1 MSAPTTEPEFKP
13 YVPDEANIPEFTWFP
28 VIMGAL
34 LGIIFGASS
43 LYLVLKVGLTVSAS
57 IPVAVLSITL
67 FRAISKAT
75 GLRKTTILENNIVQT
90 TGSAGESLAF
100 AVGLIM
106 PALLL
111 LGFEI
116 DVVRVMTV
124 SVLGGLLG
132 ILMMIPLRRAFIV
145 KQHGKLVY
153 PEGKACAEV
162 LIAGEK
168 GGATARMVFTGFGI
182 GFVYQFLM
190 KGLGLWKEEVVQP
203 LHATNAAGTS
213 VGLKGGALS
222 SEMSPALLGVGY
234 IIGPRIASIMVA
246 GGVLAYLVLTP
257 LIVYIGDSL
266 SAPLA
271 PAKTKWEFEKIDKK
285 VESEQIALLSGGAAD
300 VANKKGKDKGLIRN
314 MDENDIR
321 TNYILYIGAGAVA
334 AGGLIS
340 MLKAMPTIVGAVRGG
355 FQDLAAERAA
365 ARSGSGAA
373 VIPRT
378 GRDMSMMVVVVGSL
392 LLVLALAAVPKLG
405 LGFGF
410 TGFAGAIMI
419 VVFGFMFVTVSA
431 RLTGEIG
438 SSSNPISGMTVA
450 TLLLT
455 CLLMLALDA
464 VGLVT
469 IDKEIKLTALTIAGV
484 VCIAS
489 SNGGSTAQA
498 LKTGHLVG
506 ATPKFQQYAILV
518 GALTSAL
525 VIGLVLL
532 AMNEAGSTY
541 TKKGLPETKID
552 VSGLTK
558 DRVRSGPYAEQDQ
571 NEYYLL
577 NIGRA
582 EEKAKNL
589 PAGRYLIDDQG
600 KIIYFVDPA
609 VNGVLR
615 KDDDNNDVSGN
626 KYNAPKT
633 VLMQLIIDG
642 VLDRELPWD
651 LVLIGVLIA
660 LTLELAG
667 VPSLPFAVGVYLPL
681 ASSMP
686 IFIGGMIRLFAD
698 KFSRNRG
705 DSDSGPGVLLSS
717 GYIAGGSIAA
727 VLIAFLSFA
736 PSFRKQLLLDSMFG
750 AGWNSSI
757 WPAVAAFGILVVI
770 LFLVGKKPQLEET
783 PNGNGMRDQ

>member
-1 MSAPTTEPEFKP
+1 MSTANSEPEFKP
-13 YVPDEANIPEFTWFP
+13 YVPDEARIPEFTWFP
-28 VIMGAL
+28 IIMGAL

-67 FRAISKAT
+67 FRVISKAT

-111 LGFEI
+111 LGFDI

-190 KGLGLWKEEVVQP
+190 AGLHLWKDVVSKP
-203 LHATNAAGTS
+203 LYSSSGA
-213 VGLKGGALS
+213 GLKGGAVSGELT
-222 SEMSPALLGVGY
+222 PALLGVGY

-257 LIVYIGDSL
+257 TIVFFGEEL
-266 SAPLA
+266 SQPLP
-271 PAKTKWEFEKIDKK
+271 PAK
-285 VESEQIALLSGGAAD
+285 SEMKD
-300 VANKKGKDKGLIRN
+300 GKDVGLIKN
-314 MDENDIR
+314 MSEKDIR
-321 TNYILYIGAGAVA
+321 SHYILYIGAGAVA
-334 AGGLIS
+334 AGGIIS
-340 MLKAMPTIVGAVRGG
+340 MIRAMPVIIGAIRMG
-355 FQDLAAERAA
+355 FRDLAAERAA
-365 ARSGSGAA
+365 ARAGTEAT
-373 VIPRT
+373 VVPRT
-378 GRDMSMMVVVVGSL
+378 GRDMSMMTVVVGSVI
-392 LLVLALAAVPKLG
+392 LVLALAAVPQLG

-410 TGFAGAIMI
+410 TGFVGAIMI
-419 VVFGFMFVTVSA
+419 VVFGFLFVTVSA

-455 CLLMLALDA
+455 CLLMLGLDA
-464 VGLVT
+464 IGLLE
-469 IDKEIKLTALTIAGV
+469 ISKEIKLTALTIAGV

-506 ATPKFQQYAILV
+506 ATPKSQQFAILI

-525 VIGLVLL
+525 VVGVVLL
-532 AMNEAGSTY
+532 LMNEAGSTY
-541 TKKGLPETKID
+541 VKKDMKDITVDVRDLP
-552 VSGLTK
+552 K
-558 DRVRSGPYAEQDQ
+558 DRVRSGKYAEQDK
-571 NEYYLL
+571 NEYFVL
-577 NIGRA
+577 NVGR
-582 EEKAKNL
+582 EEKRPDNI
-589 PAGRYLIDDQG
+589 PGGRYLVNEQG
-600 KIIYFVDPA
+600 KIVYLVDPA
-609 VNGVLR
+609 VNGVVSV
-615 KDDDNNDVSGN
+615 DDFGNDVSSK
-626 KYNAPKT
+626 KYDAPKT

-642 VLDRELPWD
+642 ILSRELPWG

-660 LTLELAG
+660 ITLELSG

-681 ASSMP
+681 SSSMP
-686 IFIGGMIRLFAD
+686 IFIGGMVRWFAD
-698 KFSRNRG
+698 KLNRG
-705 DSDSGPGVLLSS
+705 GAGSDSGPGVLLSS

-727 VLIAFLSFA
+727 VLISFLNFDQSLVEA
-736 PSFRKQLLLDSMFG
+736 ISLAAILPS
-750 AGWNSSI
+750 GWKASI
-757 WPAVAAFGILVVI
+757 WPAVTMFGMLAVI
-770 LFLVGKKPQLEET
+770 LFMVGKKPPLDNGN
-783 PNGNGMRDQ
+783 NGNGR